1 MLPKPKRGLL
11 LKPHVTHFIF
21 TINVLKKVTLKAKQ
35 M

>member
-1 MLPKPKRGLL
+1 MLPKPKRGLV

-21 TINVLKKVTLKAKQ
+21 TINMLKKVTLKAKQ